1 MSLKSVLFPLTHVS
15 HWRTSVLALALGL
28 LALQALPHSVGQVQ
42 TTKFFA
48 PETVKMLQDRIS
60 GGGTPGFQVGDTL
73 SYIIQFTPVFNN
85 ASRGAN
91 GYLTDYVPPG
101 TVVTGAAFV
110 NKGGVDANG
119 NDTYYEVSPALPGSM
134 PAGWGASGA
143 NTYSSTFAVNAYDST
158 GRCAAAAR
166 PAGQCN
172 GRLADLYADTGI
184 FYSTDARTQ
193 QFPAL
198 PTRLNQTANGYYVNA
213 TREGQLNPIIGQ
225 TDSRT
230 HNLWDAAMTNAFGTQ
245 ALTAATP
252 NANGT
257 VRRLNGSG
265 AGTTPYNA
273 GSAVAGPQSGYQL
286 DYTGQVGPWQRVAY
300 PGSRMG
306 DNSIGPARAM
316 SQNAPLGDNATGLVN
331 APPLPLHVTGDST
344 SLGYPLSSANPLPA
358 GTNAVRWAVGELL
371 VGQINY
377 VKITLRVT
385 QPPPVGGIVNG
396 SEVFGGDASGLTGSG
411 TSGSIDSPWVYH
423 VPSVADTN
431 SNLYIQKTPCVYD
444 PTATNCTP
452 LSGTYHAGNSTV
464 TYRITYLN
472 PGNLPQN
479 NVVLRDQVPCQTATG
494 NTVVVGAITGP
505 LASLAPLNSLPYTT
519 ATTAG
524 NCTAPATRTT
534 LTFPTIATLAA
545 GQGGRM
551 IVNIKNNA
559 TTTGEAV
566 VNTATLTSVEVP
578 GGVSSNGVTFVGSA
592 ATPALAVSKSTP
604 TPSSTAGGSVQYVIV
619 VENTG
624 TGPATGIQIDDLL
637 PSNGDGVVNPAT
649 RFNYAS
655 TVSIGSTGLTTSTAL
670 VTSTTTAA
678 LSGLAPYNGQGGAA
692 NSVNLRYAFGAS
704 SSLAAGGRI
713 TVTFNVNVGSAI
725 NASATPYYNNVVAR
739 GTAGNTYRVDSGSV
753 APVSVSGA
761 LSVSKSMSCYFVGG
775 NCVAANSGSTIPANS
790 RVRYR
795 IDYANTGA
803 GALTNV
809 VLTDSLP
816 CQISSTAA
824 SVTVTAVLSGP
835 LSATGTTPYNVPG
848 PFTGNCPS
856 TRGSLSFPP
865 ATLAAGQT
873 GALELDVQLTT
884 PPGTTSAVV
893 NNVSLS
899 GGGFVASDQ
908 HQATV
913 QNLAS
918 LNITKSV
925 SPASV
930 PPGGTVLYT
939 ITLSNV
945 GTTAAQTVT
954 VYDWLPTGTAT
965 VADATRRFSHTGTT
979 AFSGALTGVATGF
992 NLPPTQAP
1000 YSAGTYAANQQEL
1013 VWSFGAQTLPV
1024 GASASIS
1031 FVSVVGSNLPTLAPP
1046 NYYYNNAKV
1055 TYHNGQQASAG
1066 AAGANVSLV
1075 ANLSVTKTNAT
1086 SALTAGGTTTYT
1098 LVASNGGP
1106 SAAHGALLQDS
1117 PGAGLICSNVSC
1129 PAGSLTG
1136 GASCPVTPANLLTP
1150 AGTAIPLFPANS
1162 SVTLLV
1168 DCQVTASGQ

>member
-1 MSLKSVLFPLTHVS
+1 MSLKS
-15 HWRTSVLALALGL
+15 ALARISRLSPLRQIAWALSLGL
-28 LALQALPHSVGQVQ
+28 LALSAEPHSVGQVQ

-60 GGGTPGFQVGDTL
+60 GGGHPGFQVGDTL

-143 NTYSSTFAVNAYDST
+143 NTYSSTFAVNSFDSS
-158 GRCAAAAR
+158 GRCAAAGR

-172 GRLADLYADTGI
+172 GRLADLYADTGV
-184 FYSTDARTQ
+184 FYSTDPRTQ

-198 PTRLNQTANGYYVNA
+198 PTRLSQTANGYYVNA
-213 TREGQLNPIIGQ
+213 TRESQLNPIIGQ

-230 HNLWDAAMTNAFGTQ
+230 HNLWDAAMTNAFGTN

-257 VRRLNGSG
+257 VGRLNNSG

-286 DYTGQVGPWQRVAY
+286 DYTGQVGPWQRIAY
-300 PGSRMG
+300 PGSRSG

-316 SQNAPLGDNATGLVN
+316 SQNAPLADAATGLVT
-331 APPLPLHVTGDST
+331 ATPLPLYVTGDST

-396 SEVFGGDASGLTGSG
+396 SEVFGGDASGLTGLAPRAASTARG
-411 TSGSIDSPWVYH
+411 STTCRAWPTPTPISTSRKRRVSTTHGDQ
-423 VPSVADTN
+423 
-431 SNLYIQKTPCVYD
+431 L
-444 PTATNCTP
+444 
-452 LSGTYHAGNSTV
+452 HAARRYLPRGQ
-464 TYRITYLN
+464 RHRHLPHHYLN

-479 NVVLRDQVPCQTATG
+479 NVVLRDLVPCQTAAGT
-494 NTVVVGAITGP
+494 TVKVGAVTGP
-505 LASLAPLNSLPYTT
+505 LANLAPLTSLPYTT

-524 NCTAPATRTT
+524 NCTAPGTRTT
-534 LTFPTIATLAA
+534 LTFPTIAMLAA
-545 GQGGRM
+545 GQGGRI
-551 IVNIKNNA
+551 IVNVKNTA
-559 TTTGEAV
+559 TTTGQAV
-566 VNTATLTSVEVP
+566 VNTATLTSDEVS
-578 GGVSSNGVTFVGSA
+578 GGVSVERRHVRRLVRHAG
-592 ATPALAVSKSTP
+592 
-604 TPSSTAGGSVQYVIV
+604 AGGQQKHAQPDQHRGWRGAVRDRGGKHR
-619 VENTG
+619 TG
-624 TGPATGIQIDDLL
+624 AATGIQIDDFL
-637 PSNGDGVVNPAT
+637 PGHGDGVVNPAT
-649 RFNYAS
+649 RFNHAS
-655 TVSIGSTGLTTSTAL
+655 TVSISSTGLTTSTAL
-670 VTSTTTAA
+670 VTSTRTAD
-678 LSGLAPYNGQGGAA
+678 LSGLMPYNGQSGAA
-692 NSVNLRYAFGAS
+692 NSVNLRYAFGAT

-713 TVTFNVNVGSAI
+713 TITFNVNVGSAI
-725 NASATPYYNNVVAR
+725 NASATPYYNNVVAQ

-753 APVSVSGA
+753 APVSVGGA
-761 LSVSKSMSCYFVGG
+761 LSVSKSMSCYFVGS
-775 NCVAANSGSTIPANS
+775 NCVATNAGSTIPAHS

-803 GALTNV
+803 GAINNV

-816 CQISSTAA
+816 CQVSSTAA
-824 SVTVTAVLSGP
+824 SVTVTTILSGP
-835 LSATGTTPYNVPG
+835 IAATGTTPYNVPG

-899 GGGFVASDQ
+899 GGGLVASAQ

-925 SPASV
+925 SPARCR
-930 PPGGTVLYT
+930 P
-939 ITLSNV
+939 
-945 GTTAAQTVT
+945 AAPCCT
-954 VYDWLPTGTAT
+954 
-965 VADATRRFSHTGTT
+965 
-979 AFSGALTGVATGF
+979 
-992 NLPPTQAP
+992 
-1000 YSAGTYAANQQEL
+1000 
-1013 VWSFGAQTLPV
+1013 
-1024 GASASIS
+1024 
-1031 FVSVVGSNLPTLAPP
+1031 
-1046 NYYYNNAKV
+1046 
-1055 TYHNGQQASAG
+1055 
-1066 AAGANVSLV
+1066 
-1075 ANLSVTKTNAT
+1075 
-1086 SALTAGGTTTYT
+1086 
-1098 LVASNGGP
+1098 P
-1106 SAAHGALLQDS
+1106 S
-1117 PGAGLICSNVSC
+1117 P
-1129 PAGSLTG
+1129 
-1136 GASCPVTPANLLTP
+1136 
-1150 AGTAIPLFPANS
+1150 
-1162 SVTLLV
+1162 
-1168 DCQVTASGQ
+1168 